1 MPHRPPGS
9 AAMGAVETALARRVV
24 VALSYRDAA
33 GRRTRRRVEP
43 HLLACDRGVW
53 YLIGWCLRRDAV
65 RWFRWD
71 RIEDAHTT
79 TEPVTD
85 RDVGDFGTPPPDA
98 HPVGLAPG

>member
-1 MPHRPPGS
+1 
-9 AAMGAVETALARRVV
+9 VETALARRVV
-24 VALSYRDAA
+24 VALGYRDAA

-71 RIEDAHTT
+71 RIEDAHAT
-79 TEPVTD
+79 TEPVAE
-85 RDVGDFGTPPPDA
+85 RDIGDFGVPPSDA
-98 HPVGLAPG
+98 HPVGLAGPPG